1 MLMQVYRPHHLT
13 NPNIGFIQWK
23 NNSSSAFSFDAK

>member
-13 NPNIGFIQWK
+13 NPNNRIHPMEK
-23 NNSSSAFSFDAK
+23 